1 MVVKQIPQDEALK
14 LFLKGTDIMVMSPGT
29 RDSEWR
35 EMIPDTLSN
44 LLEGMMF
51 FRREPA
57 VMAPADLDIK
67 TDRTLSDIPLPAFNP
82 SRAPDSAGI
91 DSDNASEKEADNS
104 DDPEPEASEH
114 DNEDKEKDA
123 KHKKRVQ
130 VDTGKLMALRKAGWS
145 VPKIADE
152 LGIGK
157 STVYNYVMKMQKG
170 AVNENN

>member
-1 MVVKQIPQDEALK
+1 MVVKQIPQDEALR
-14 LFLKGTDIMVMSPGT
+14 LFLKGTDIMIMTPGT
-29 RDSEWR
+29 RDSGWS
-35 EMIPDTLSN
+35 EMTPDTLSC
-44 LLEGMMF
+44 LLEGVMF

-57 VMAPADLDIK
+57 METGLDIK
-67 TDRTLSDIPLPAFNP
+67 TDRTLSNIPLPAFNP
-82 SRAPDSAGI
+82 SRAPDTTEI
-91 DSDNASEKEADNS
+91 DSDNVSEKEADNS
-104 DDPEPEASEH
+104 DDPEPEASEY

-130 VDTGKLMALRKAGWS
+130 VDTGKLMALRKAGWT

-170 AVNENN
+170 AANENH

>member
-1 MVVKQIPQDEALK
+1 MIVKQIPQDEALR

-57 VMAPADLDIK
+57 METGLDIK
-67 TDRTLSDIPLPAFNP
+67 TDRTLSDIPFPAFNP
-82 SRAPDSAGI
+82 SQAPDSTGI
-91 DSDNASEKEADNS
+91 DSDNEAEKEADNS
-104 DDPEPEASEH
+104 DDQEPEASEH
-114 DNEDKEKDA
+114 DNEKDA

-145 VPKIADE
+145 VSKIADE

-170 AVNENN
+170 AANEHN

>member
-35 EMIPDTLSN
+35 EMISDTLSN

-57 VMAPADLDIK
+57 METGLDIK
-67 TDRTLSDIPLPAFNP
+67 TDRTLSDIPFPTFNP
-82 SRAPDSAGI
+82 SQAPDSTGI
-91 DSDNASEKEADNS
+91 DSDNEAEKEADNS
-104 DDPEPEASEH
+104 DDQEPEASEH
-114 DNEDKEKDA
+114 DNEKDA

-130 VDTGKLMALRKAGWS
+130 VDTGKLMALRKAGWT
-145 VPKIADE
+145 VPMIADE

-170 AVNENN
+170 AANENN

>member
-14 LFLKGTDIMVMSPGT
+14 LFLKGTDIMIMAPGT
-29 RDSEWR
+29 RDSEWN

-44 LLEGMMF
+44 YLEGMMF

-57 VMAPADLDIK
+57 RETGLDIK

-82 SRAPDSAGI
+82 SQAPDITEI
-91 DSDNASEKEADNS
+91 DSDNEPEKEADNS
-104 DDPEPEASEH
+104 DEPVPVPWTSEH
-114 DNEDKEKDA
+114 NNEDKEKDA

-130 VDTGKLMALRKAGWS
+130 VDTGKLMALRTAGWS

-170 AVNENN
+170 AANENN

>member
-14 LFLKGTDIMVMSPGT
+14 LFLKGTDIMIMTPGT
-29 RDSEWR
+29 RDSGWS
-35 EMIPDTLSN
+35 EMTPDTLSC
-44 LLEGMMF
+44 LLEGVMF

-57 VMAPADLDIK
+57 MENGLDIK

-82 SRAPDSAGI
+82 SRAPDSTGI
-91 DSDNASEKEADNS
+91 DSDNS
-104 DDPEPEASEH
+104 DDPEPEASEY
-114 DNEDKEKDA
+114 DNDDKEKDA

-130 VDTGKLMALRKAGWS
+130 VDTGKLMALRKVGWS

-170 AVNENN
+170 AANEND

>member
-14 LFLKGTDIMVMSPGT
+14 LFLKGTDIMLMSPGT
-29 RDSEWR
+29 GDSEWR

-57 VMAPADLDIK
+57 METGLDIK

-82 SRAPDSAGI
+82 SRAPDSTGI
-91 DSDNASEKEADNS
+91 DSDNEPEKEADNS
-104 DDPEPEASEH
+104 DDPEPEASEY

-145 VPKIADE
+145 VSKIADE

>member
-14 LFLKGTDIMVMSPGT
+14 LFLRGTDIMVMSPGT
-29 RDSEWR
+29 RDSEWS

-57 VMAPADLDIK
+57 METGLDIK

-82 SRAPDSAGI
+82 SRAPDSTEI

-104 DDPEPEASEH
+104 DDPEPEASEY

-123 KHKKRVQ
+123 KHKKRVK

>member
-14 LFLKGTDIMVMSPGT
+14 LFLKGTDIMIMAPGM
-29 RDSEWR
+29 RDSEWN

-44 LLEGMMF
+44 YLEGMMF

-57 VMAPADLDIK
+57 METDLDIK

-82 SRAPDSAGI
+82 SQPPDSAGI
-91 DSDNASEKEADNS
+91 DSDNESEKEADNS
-104 DDPEPEASEH
+104 DEPVPWSSVH
-114 DNEDKEKDA
+114 NNEDKEKDA

-130 VDTGKLMALRKAGWS
+130 VDTGKLMALKKAGWS
-145 VPKIADE
+145 VSKIADE

-170 AVNENN
+170 AANENN

>member
-14 LFLKGTDIMVMSPGT
+14 LFLKGTDIMIMTPGT
-29 RDSEWR
+29 RDSGWS
-35 EMIPDTLSN
+35 EMTPDTLSC
-44 LLEGMMF
+44 LLEGVMF

-57 VMAPADLDIK
+57 MENGLDIK

-82 SRAPDSAGI
+82 SRAPDSTGI
-91 DSDNASEKEADNS
+91 DSDNS
-104 DDPEPEASEH
+104 DDPEPEASEY
-114 DNEDKEKDA
+114 DNDDKEKDA

-170 AVNENN
+170 AANEND

>member
-14 LFLKGTDIMVMSPGT
+14 LFLKGTDIMIMAPGT
-29 RDSEWR
+29 RDSEWN

-44 LLEGMMF
+44 YLEGMMF

-57 VMAPADLDIK
+57 METDLDIK

-82 SRAPDSAGI
+82 SQPPDSTGI
-91 DSDNASEKEADNS
+91 DSDNESEKEADNS
-104 DDPEPEASEH
+104 DEPVPWSSVH
-114 DNEDKEKDA
+114 NNEDKEKDA

-145 VPKIADE
+145 VSKIADE

-170 AVNENN
+170 AANENN

>member
-14 LFLKGTDIMVMSPGT
+14 LFLKGTDIMVMTPGT
-29 RDSEWR
+29 RDSGWS
-35 EMIPDTLSN
+35 EMTPSTLSN

-57 VMAPADLDIK
+57 METGLDIK
-67 TDRTLSDIPLPAFNP
+67 TDRTLSDIPFNP
-82 SRAPDSAGI
+82 SQAPDSTGI
-91 DSDNASEKEADNS
+91 DSDNEAEKEAGNS
-104 DDPEPEASEH
+104 DDQEPEASEH
-114 DNEDKEKDA
+114 DEKDA

-170 AVNENN
+170 AANENN